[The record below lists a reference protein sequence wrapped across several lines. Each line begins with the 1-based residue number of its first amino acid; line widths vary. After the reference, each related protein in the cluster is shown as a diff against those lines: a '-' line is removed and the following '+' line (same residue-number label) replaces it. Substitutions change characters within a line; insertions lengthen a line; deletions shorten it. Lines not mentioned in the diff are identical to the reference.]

1 MCVLRVRI
9 RVLVVRVFSRA
20 NSSSNLNLHIR
31 LQQPF
36 AELVSYMTSDWRKSF
51 RGSQRSVN
59 NEGGSF
65 QGSRRSVNSEG
76 GLVEKREPSSSQIEG
91 ARNGVQGG
99 GAAELIEKREPS
111 SSQTE
116 GPRNGVRG
124 GGMAEGISG
133 DSNRPETRNS
143 TSQPPV
149 LLQESEA
156 HSDDAFME
164 SAVWLV
170 APCFGLLDQPCLRYM
185 GSRCVI

>member
-1 MCVLRVRI
+1 M

-20 NSSSNLNLHIR
+20 NSSSNRNLHIR

-36 AELVSYMTSDWRKSF
+36 TELVSYMTSDWRKGF

-65 QGSRRSVNSEG
+65 RGSRRSVNSED

-116 GPRNGVRG
+116 GPQNGVRG
-124 GGMAEGISG
+124 GGPFT
-133 DSNRPETRNS
+133 N
-143 TSQPPV
+143 
-149 LLQESEA
+149 L
-156 HSDDAFME
+156 
-164 SAVWLV
+164 
-170 APCFGLLDQPCLRYM
+170 
-185 GSRCVI
+185 